1 MKDERIDD
9 YVTGKMSEADRLS
22 FERELADNQ
31 ELHSE
36 VLLHQ
41 DIVRAIRMK
50 AAKEHLQQVEQ
61 DIRTRTRRRNVF
73 AIRISSIAV
82 AACLAIGIFVHF
94 DYMTNYQAV
103 GNALVLESDAERG
116 GAQTTDVILYAVDNG
131 KYDEALNLIA
141 DAETLEFKSEFT
153 HPDLIE
159 QDRLEYNRTMETL
172 QWYKA
177 VVYMRMGKWI
187 KARRLLKQIAE
198 SDSRYKKVARQTLDR
213 L

>member
-9 YVTGKMSEADRLS
+9 YVTGKMSEAERAG
-22 FERELADNQ
+22 FERELAGNQ
-31 ELHSE
+31 ELRSE
-36 VLLHQ
+36 VMLHQ

-50 AAKEHLQQVEQ
+50 AAKEHLQLVER
-61 DIRTRTRRRNVF
+61 DIRARVRRRNIF

-94 DYMTNYQAV
+94 DYTTNYKTV
-103 GNALVLESDAERG
+103 GNAIVLESGTERG
-116 GAQTTDVILYAVDNG
+116 GTPITDTILHAIDIEKYA
-131 KYDEALNLIA
+131 EALRLIA

-159 QDRLEYNRTMETL
+159 QDRLEYNRTMATI

-177 VVYMRMGKWI
+177 VTYMRMGKWM
-187 KARRLLKQIAE
+187 KARRLLQRIAE
-198 SDSRYKKVARQTLDR
+198 SNNPYKEMAKQTIDQL
-213 L
+213 

>member
-1 MKDERIDD
+1 MKDELIDD
-9 YVTGKMSEADRLS
+9 YVTGKMSEADRFS

-36 VLLHQ
+36 ELLHR

-50 AAKEHLQQVEQ
+50 AAKGHLQQVERE
-61 DIRTRTRRRNVF
+61 IRARVRRRNVF
-73 AIRISSIAV
+73 AIRIASIAI

-94 DYMTNYQAV
+94 DSMTNYQAV

-116 GAQTTDVILYAVDNG
+116 GAQTTNVILHAVDNG

-177 VVYMRMGKWI
+177 VIYMRMGKWM
-187 KARRLLKQIAE
+187 KARRLLKRIAE